1 MYQQS
6 LTDSNDVHTTMELP
20 YEIDAK
26 YDLFAVL
33 ESPHEI
39 PYHSRPF
46 MWTRDNYIEHIV
58 TQAIHKFRAGQP
70 HWLGFLIVYYG
81 GPLPS
86 ITDAQHRLTV
96 YFLMFL
102 ACCRLIG
109 KERYL
114 NRISRY
120 GHDEL
125 LDETVTTAD
134 AAILEEYGWRH
145 IPNIR
150 SVYTQDFEALG
161 NILNGLP
168 ASAAADSRL
177 YDAYT
182 AVHAI
187 LSNTELLTTEELAP
201 FLGFIMKNTKVS
213 RVRITDW
220 QFTLE
225 VFDVINNIKVTV
237 PPVYLLKNAFV
248 RHGGK
253 SQSEAVHTAF
263 QRWEQA
269 IGSTTS
275 FEQFIHVMANLFVGS
290 WNKQDKYV
298 HAVTTYI
305 AANPTK
311 NFSAFSEFMERG
323 LSKRAWV
330 MRNTLTRLLM
340 RLSSGHEV
348 MDYCVFP
355 LLMAAPTPEHVE
367 PFIRRLLAFG
377 LRTRERMSFNGRER
391 FDAMIGKEG
400 VITALAAGGITV
412 EEAIKRCDQLLL
424 SWLGTEPDFVT
435 RFATDTYKTGA
446 AFNRARVALLYIAEM
461 TDKHEA
467 TLDHA
472 LIDIDHISPKAPRLQ
487 KGDPGL
493 ADYELTHRIGNFTPF
508 IGKNSDA
515 GLRGNRGFGNKPYTE
530 KRDAYAASNI
540 ALTRAVASRYP
551 VFGDAAILERSR
563 ELAAQLNR
571 LTAKE
576 LGLQTA

>member
-1 MYQQS
+1 
-6 LTDSNDVHTTMELP
+6 MELP

-33 ESPHEI
+33 ENPHEI

-96 YFLMFL
+96 YFLMSL

-109 KERYL
+109 KESYL

-120 GHDEL
+120 GHDDL
-125 LDETVTTAD
+125 LDEMVNATD

-168 ASAAADSRL
+168 ASSDSRL

-187 LSNTELLTTEELAP
+187 LSNTELLSTEELAP

-248 RHGGK
+248 RHAGK
-253 SQSEAVHTAF
+253 GHSETIHTAF

-269 IGSTTS
+269 IGD
-275 FEQFIHVMANLFVGS
+275 FQQFSQFMHVMANLFVGS
-290 WNKQDKYV
+290 WNKVDQYV
-298 HAVTTYI
+298 HAVEAYLSAGGPRNFTALVEKGVASVQWLRKHTY
-305 AANPTK
+305 AN
-311 NFSAFSEFMERG
+311 
-323 LSKRAWV
+323 
-330 MRNTLTRLLM
+330 LTMSLA
-340 RLSSGHEV
+340 SGHEV
-348 MDYCVFP
+348 MDYCLLP
-355 LLMAAPTPEHVE
+355 LLTLAASPTQVE
-367 PFIRRLLAFG
+367 PFIRHLLAYG
-377 LRTRERMSFNGRER
+377 LRLSGRFSFNRLAYAEVL
-391 FDAMIGKEG
+391 IGKEG
-400 VITALAAGGITV
+400 VITALASGSITV

-424 SWLGTEPDFVT
+424 SWLGTESDFVT
-435 RFATDTYKTGA
+435 RFATDTYKSGA
-446 AFNRARVALLYIAEM
+446 AFNRARVSLLYIAEM

-472 LIDIDHISPKAPRLQ
+472 LIDIDHISPKTPRQ
-487 KGDPGL
+487 YKGDPQL

-540 ALTRAVASRYP
+540 AMTRAVASRYP
-551 VFGDAAILERSR
+551 VFGDAAIMERSR

-576 LGLQTA
+576 LALHSISA